1 MIEHPEQGAELY
13 KDLVKERYI
22 ITKHTNTSYSDT
34 ANISHAERNYL
45 IQFISEDLQ
54 RQKELYDKAK
64 QDMENNK

>member
-22 ITKHTNTSYSDT
+22 ITKHTNTSYADT